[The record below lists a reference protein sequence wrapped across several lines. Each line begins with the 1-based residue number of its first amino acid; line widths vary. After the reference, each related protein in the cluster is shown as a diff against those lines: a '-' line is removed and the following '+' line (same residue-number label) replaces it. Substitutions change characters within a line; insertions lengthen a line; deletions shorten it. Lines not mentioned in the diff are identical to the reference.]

1 FRAMQMGMHPRTR
14 TVLDVLSYPVRLV
27 PISIRRMPHGSQN
40 RRDGWRFGVAESG
53 CEFFNRHH
61 VSTWLVRSLSFTPEI
76 GFQFLRHRSSTR
88 SGHDRVRLGLLIT
101 FLRSVPM
108 KRGFFMVMVWCAVGS
123 AFAQAPAGQ
132 QISLA
137 TSLQRGYA
145 TVKQNLTEEIAKMP
159 EENFSFKPGPAPEL
173 RNFGMLSGHV
183 PNAQFGSCSA
193 ALGQPNPNQG
203 HNLETEATTKA
214 ALTKALADSF
224 ALCDKAFAG
233 LTDQNAMEMVKQG
246 QN

>member
-1 FRAMQMGMHPRTR
+1 
-14 TVLDVLSYPVRLV
+14 
-27 PISIRRMPHGSQN
+27 
-40 RRDGWRFGVAESG
+40 
-53 CEFFNRHH
+53 
-61 VSTWLVRSLSFTPEI
+61 
-76 GFQFLRHRSSTR
+76 
-88 SGHDRVRLGLLIT
+88 
-101 FLRSVPM
+101 M
-108 KRGFFMVMVWCAVGS
+108 KRGLIIVLGVLFAGAV

-145 TVKQNLTEEIAKMP
+145 SVKQNLTEEIAKMP
-159 EENFSFKPGPAPEL
+159 DADFSFKPGPVPEL
-173 RNFGMLSGHV
+173 RNFGMLFGHV
-183 PNAQFGSCSA
+183 ANAQFGSCAA

-203 HNLETEATTKA
+203 HNLETEATTKD

-246 QN
+246 QNEIARSALLANVVIHSNEMYGTASVYMRAKGLVPPSTERQTQMMQGRGARGNPGQ